1 MGGEGHMLD
10 MIRRLSEGREAS
22 RLRRERNNEKLKHL
36 NRSNEHYPLPN
47 TGQQLLRM
55 GDTDYHGRPDCK
67 CRYTMG
73 YLY

>member
-36 NRSNEHYPLPN
+36 NRSN
-47 TGQQLLRM
+47 
-55 GDTDYHGRPDCK
+55 
-67 CRYTMG
+67 
-73 YLY
+73 

>member
-47 TGQQLLRM
+47 T
-55 GDTDYHGRPDCK
+55 TS
-67 CRYTMG
+67 
-73 YLY
+73 